1 MCDTRRVAVESHDDH
16 DNFDDGP
23 HLPRCSPNKLT
34 SNKSSLTLKE
44 TTDANS
50 SLRCC
55 GNEGSHPVNTLRK
68 IPTSNFYDHDAN
80 ANANDNLSN
89 DNDNTLRNKN
99 AQENMTLSSTF
110 LQDWEAFY
118 IEFKN
123 STTNALAHSSAAS
136 LLPSLVD
143 DDDANDNQKMHE
155 CNIDKLLTNS
165 SAGL

>member
-1 MCDTRRVAVESHDDH
+1 
-16 DNFDDGP
+16 
-23 HLPRCSPNKLT
+23 
-34 SNKSSLTLKE
+34 
-44 TTDANS
+44 
-50 SLRCC
+50 
-55 GNEGSHPVNTLRK
+55 VNTLRK

-80 ANANDNLSN
+80 ANTDHNLSN
-89 DNDNTLRNKN
+89 DDDNTLRNKN

-123 STTNALAHSSAAS
+123 STTYALAHSSAAS

-143 DDDANDNQKMHE
+143 DDDTNDNQKMHE